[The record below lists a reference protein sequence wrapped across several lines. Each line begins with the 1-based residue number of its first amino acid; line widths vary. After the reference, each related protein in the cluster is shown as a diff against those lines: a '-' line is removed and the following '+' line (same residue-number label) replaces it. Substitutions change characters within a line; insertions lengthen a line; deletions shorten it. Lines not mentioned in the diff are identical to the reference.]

1 MFLRKGV
8 YPYDCIDE
16 WQQFNE
22 ASLTEKEEFYSNLN
36 VEDITDSDYIDAKID
51 VRLHSGYMDVK
62 NFEIWDLGEYDDLY
76 LKTDTLL
83 LADVFENVRKM
94 CFTIYQQD
102 PANCLSAR
110 GLAGQA
116 ALKKTQVELEILPD
130 IDTLLMVEK
139 RNTWR
144 ICDCINRY
152 AKANSKHL
160 KDSDKNKKI
169 ITC

>member
-1 MFLRKGV
+1 M
-8 YPYDCIDE
+8 
-16 WQQFNE
+16 
-22 ASLTEKEEFYSNLN
+22 TEKEEFYSNLN
-36 VEDITDSDYIDAKID
+36 VEDITDSDDIDAKID

-62 NFEIWDLGEYDDLY
+62 NFEIWDLGEYHDLY

-116 ALKKTQVELEILPD
+116 AFKKTKVELEILTD
-130 IDTLLMVEK
+130 IDMLLMVEK